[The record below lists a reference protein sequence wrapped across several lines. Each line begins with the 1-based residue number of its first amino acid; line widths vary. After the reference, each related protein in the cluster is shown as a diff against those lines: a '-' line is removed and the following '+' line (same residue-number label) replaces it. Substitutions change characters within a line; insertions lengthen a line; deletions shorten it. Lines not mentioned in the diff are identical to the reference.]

1 VAIGEFGCDRL
12 RLGGL
17 LNMGASSVS
26 VARRVAL
33 VDDHSIVSVAFEALL
48 ATRPELHYAG
58 SAETVDEVL
67 ERYSDLDLVVLD
79 IRLADGSSPSNNVAR
94 LQEAGVKALAFT
106 SGEDPYLVRLTAK
119 TAVLGIVRKSES
131 REVILEAVSAAA
143 NDRPVVS
150 AEWASA
156 VDADPD
162 FDRANLSPQEQ
173 RVLTMFADG
182 VKAQSVAYANGIS
195 PSTVD
200 DYVRRIRAKYLRA
213 GRPAPTKVDLYKRAV
228 EDGLLPFPRSPGN
241 P

>member
-1 VAIGEFGCDRL
+1 MRSLAT
-12 RLGGL
+12 GGL
-17 LNMGASSVS
+17 FNMGASSNS
-26 VARRVAL
+26 VPRRVAL

-48 ATRPELHYAG
+48 ATRPDLHFAG

-67 ERYSDLDLVVLD
+67 DRHSALDLVVLD
-79 IRLADGSSPSNNVAR
+79 IRLSDGSSPSNNVAR
-94 LQEAGVKALAFT
+94 LYKAGVKALAFT

-131 REVILEAVSAAA
+131 PEVILEAVSAAA
-143 NDRPVVS
+143 NNRPVVS

-162 FDRANLSPQEQ
+162 FDRAHLSPQEQ

-213 GRPAPTKVDLYKRAV
+213 GRPAPTKIDLYKRAV
-228 EDGLLPFPRSPGN
+228 EDGFLPFPRSPGN